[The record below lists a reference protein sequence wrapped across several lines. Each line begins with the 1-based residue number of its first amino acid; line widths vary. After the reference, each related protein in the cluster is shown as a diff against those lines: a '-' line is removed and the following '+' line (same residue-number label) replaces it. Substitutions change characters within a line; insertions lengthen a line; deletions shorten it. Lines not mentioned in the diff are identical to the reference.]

1 MKSNG
6 NITIKT
12 HKDYI
17 KAAKFASNHRQSL
30 VNDKV
35 CGCYYC
41 LEIFSPSE
49 IVEWSSE
56 SDDEI
61 DVTATC
67 PHCSIDS
74 VISESSGYPITKEFL
89 KEMQKFA
96 FGDIIDTIKSE

>member
-1 MKSNG
+1 MKNKD
-6 NITIKT
+6 NDIIKS

-49 IVEWSSE
+49 IVEWSFENGSKKV
-56 SDDEI
+56 
-61 DVTATC
+61 VTAIC
-67 PHCSIDS
+67 PYCLIDS
-74 VISESSGYPITKEFL
+74 VIGESSGYPITKEFL
-89 KEMQKFA
+89 KEMQKYA

>member
-1 MKSNG
+1 MKNKD
-6 NITIKT
+6 NVIIKC

-17 KAAKFASNHRQSL
+17 KAAEFATNHRQSL
-30 VNDKV
+30 MNDKV

-56 SDDEI
+56 YEDKI

-67 PHCSIDS
+67 PYCSIDS
-74 VISESSGYPITKEFL
+74 VIGESSGYPITKEFL